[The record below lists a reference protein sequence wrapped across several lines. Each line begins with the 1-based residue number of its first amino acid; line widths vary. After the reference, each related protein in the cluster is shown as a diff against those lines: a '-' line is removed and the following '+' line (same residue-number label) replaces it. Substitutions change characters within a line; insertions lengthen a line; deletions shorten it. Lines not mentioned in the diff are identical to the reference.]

1 MRGVIL
7 DIKINYSALV
17 KKGPSSESQFQN
29 YSHSMADCNII
40 AKYCNVM
47 QFSICACN
55 ANRILH
61 NATKIIS

>member
-7 DIKINYSALV
+7 DIKKNYSALV

-55 ANRILH
+55 TN
-61 NATKIIS
+61 